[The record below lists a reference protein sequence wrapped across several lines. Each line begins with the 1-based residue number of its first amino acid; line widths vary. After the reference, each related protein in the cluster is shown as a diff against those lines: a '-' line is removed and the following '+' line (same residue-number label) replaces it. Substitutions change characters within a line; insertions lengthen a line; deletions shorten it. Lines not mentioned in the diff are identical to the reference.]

1 MSCPDCSSTLPITFD
16 IQAFVNNQCLDCQQ
30 QNCLPVKY
38 LCYTGPALP
47 CSGIETG
54 DTLEVALQKID
65 EQICSATGDYSTY
78 QFNCLPTW
86 FGQAITTEAEFVDA
100 ITGYACE
107 IADDLDTFIT
117 VTFPAYQSDVQDAL
131 DAITNPGI
139 TCVSASVTNTDNLV
153 TVLTKYCAKF
163 GDIDDA
169 IDISSVIWNSCFT
182 VVSPPTTIAEGF
194 EELITQICAVKV
206 IASSAAVLPTFN
218 NSLNC
223 LSGGTA
229 DTLVTTIGL
238 LTSKICEP
246 FPFDPT
252 LITWDCL
259 DDSATDLQEAIE
271 VIVDEVNVIK
281 KDLITAV
288 SADFVLTATD
298 PMDTCGGLTLELA
311 VPLVNNDRLVASNIA
326 DLSPGTLIDK
336 LTAGTNIT
344 LDDTTTP
351 GQVIINAD
359 NDHLLIAGPGDV
371 TPDTL
376 IEKLNGD
383 TEIGISLTP
392 TFNPTTDQV
401 DLDLAVNL
409 DTFLSTA
416 MSYIAASPT
425 LLAQFC
431 ALVGSCGA
439 TCATFIYEIFNDSG
453 ADQVVTWLQC
463 GNATTIAVILPA
475 GDTINV
481 CAVQDSV
488 EAPVGVNVTESGD
501 CISGEMTTST
511 TTTTTTTTT
520 TLAP

>member
-1 MSCPDCSSTLPITFD
+1 MPCPDCSSTLPITFD

-139 TCVSASVTNTDNLV
+139 TCVSAGVTNVDNLV

-169 IDISSVIWNSCFT
+169 IDISSVTWNSCFT

-206 IASSAAVLPTFN
+206 IASAAAVLPTFN

-223 LSGGTA
+223 LAGGVA
-229 DTLVTTIGL
+229 DTLVETIGL
-238 LTSKICEP
+238 LTDKVCEP

-259 DDSATDLQEAIE
+259 DESATDLQEAVE
-271 VIVDEVNVIK
+271 VIVTEINVIK

-311 VPLVNNDRLVASNIA
+311 VPLVNNDRLVASNGS

-351 GQVIINAD
+351 GQVIINATED
-359 NDHLLIAGPGDV
+359 YLLIAGPGDV
-371 TPDTL
+371 NPDSL

-383 TEIGISLTP
+383 SESGISLTP
-392 TFNPTTDQV
+392 TYNAFTEQV
-401 DLDLAVNL
+401 DLDLAIDFTTL
-409 DTFLSTA
+409 LSTA
-416 MSYIAASPT
+416 MSYIAGSPV

-439 TCATFIYEIFNDSG
+439 TCATFIYDIFNDSG

-463 GNATTIAVILPA
+463 GNSTTIAVILPA

-511 TTTTTTTTT
+511 TTTTT
-520 TLAP
+520 LAP